1 MNSHPPST
9 PRRRARV
16 ATRRV
21 TRRTKY
27 SSRHERAR
35 ARITDRIAPYLDRW
49 PRTTDNLRD
58 RGSARPRARSPT
70 NDRARRFPSDRRP
83 NGERAKKKPARS
95 PRLAR
100 ARLAPGTLARASSR
114 TVEPSIRARA
124 MDAPPS
130 GLDGESRP
138 VVCLVRRARARG
150 KRGDDSVYSVVS
162 KTMKRRAGDGRGRDD
177 VARAGV
183 NRRVMNRRVSD
194 STTGPPRVLDT
205 HRAVG
210 RSFLR
215 HPSGIAVLH
224 IYTGSK

>member
-16 ATRRV
+16 ATRRD
-21 TRRTKY
+21 THRTKY

-83 NGERAKKKPARS
+83 IGDRTANEQKKKPARS

-124 MDAPPS
+124 MDAPPR

-138 VVCLVRRARARG
+138 VVCLLLRARARG
-150 KRGDDSVYSVVS
+150 KRGDDSVYCVVS

-177 VARAGV
+177 VARVGV

-194 STTGPPRVLDT
+194 STT
-205 HRAVG
+205 AS
-210 RSFLR
+210 RSRHR
-215 HPSGIAVLH
+215 HPSRGRSVVSPTHLGHHRSTYI
-224 IYTGSK
+224 